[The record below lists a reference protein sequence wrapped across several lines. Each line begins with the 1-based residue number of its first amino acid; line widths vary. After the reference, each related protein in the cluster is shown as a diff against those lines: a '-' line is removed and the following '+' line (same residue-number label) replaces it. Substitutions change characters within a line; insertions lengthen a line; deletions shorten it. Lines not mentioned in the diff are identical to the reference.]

1 MHPACRRREALRN
14 RKEKNGCCS
23 TAHEY
28 FVWRNGVSVTKTIT
42 DCISFHKMPTMQ
54 PTSKVSEETFLPLH
68 GCGRSRVTCAG
79 EQNKS
84 RYAHCTESVQCI
96 VWLAQHLLFFFLT
109 QEWACLQRDSSSR
122 LGLRRDD
129 TGTLSHIHPK
139 GTRIPSLSHW
149 DSGGVCYIAKLCKE
163 HNI

>member
-1 MHPACRRREALRN
+1 MVAVVQHTSILCGEMEL
-14 RKEKNGCCS
+14 
-23 TAHEY
+23 
-28 FVWRNGVSVTKTIT
+28 SVTKTIT

-96 VWLAQHLLFFFLT
+96 V
-109 QEWACLQRDSSSR
+109 
-122 LGLRRDD
+122 
-129 TGTLSHIHPK
+129 
-139 GTRIPSLSHW
+139 
-149 DSGGVCYIAKLCKE
+149 
-163 HNI
+163 